1 MNTQTTT
8 DPVRRTITVKQSV
21 ADAFTLFTGRIGA
34 WWPQAGDPASP
45 GPPATP
51 RTPVL
56 EPRPGG
62 RIYDHADDGTIVY
75 WGEVLVWEPPHRLVL
90 AWQPTDDAPATEVEI
105 TFTPEGTGTRIE
117 LEHRGWER
125 LTGDASAARDQ
136 YDTHWD
142 DVLRVYAAGGQENG
156 HAIAALLLGITSIVV
171 PLLGLLAAPFGIVF
185 GVLGKR
191 RARKGARH
199 GGIATAGLTLAAI
212 GLVLWGVLLLGGAAL
227 LVASPECHMDGLA
240 VACGGEEAVPVP
252 PGTDAL
258 EPGVDEPVPG
268 ELPADAQ
275 AQ

>member
-8 DPVRRTITVKQSV
+8 DPVRKTITVKQSV
-21 ADAFTLFTGRIGA
+21 ADAFALFTGRIGA
-34 WWPQAGDPASP
+34 WWPQAGDPVSP
-45 GPPATP
+45 GPPTTP

-62 RIYDHADDGTIVY
+62 RIYHRSDDGTIIY
-75 WGEVLVWEPPHRLVL
+75 SGEVLVWEPPHRLVL
-90 AWQPTDDAPATEVEI
+90 ARQPTEDAPATEVEI

-117 LEHRGWER
+117 LEHRGWEQ
-125 LTGDASAARDQ
+125 LSGDASAARDQ
-136 YDTHWD
+136 YDAHWD
-142 DVLRVYAAGGQENG
+142 DVLRVYAAVGQENG
-156 HAIAALLLGITSIVV
+156 HAIAALVLGITSIVV

-212 GLVLWGVLLLGGAAL
+212 GLVLWGALLLGGAAL
-227 LVASPECHMDGLA
+227 LVRSPDCRMEGLA
-240 VACGGEEAVPVP
+240 VACGSEEEVP

-258 EPGVDEPVPG
+258 DGGVDEPAPG
-268 ELPADAQ
+268 ELPADAEGQ
-275 AQ
+275 